1 MIISTTAS
9 WFTNLPVFIT
19 RCLCVIDDLW
29 KESDWDTIKLACQDG
44 HPRSRI
50 IITTRKKTVA
60 EHVGGLYEMKPLS
73 DDDSRK
79 LLDKRIFD
87 TDDKCPP
94 SLGEAAGKI
103 L

>member
-1 MIISTTAS
+1 
-9 WFTNLPVFIT
+9 
-19 RCLCVIDDLW
+19 VIDDLW